1 MGRALQVLRLLAA
14 APGPLP
20 AAALAEQLGA
30 PRASTYRLLRAMAD
44 DGFVVHFPEEGRWGL
59 GVATFEV
66 GQAYLRRQPLERL
79 ARPLVLRLVA
89 TTRRTVHLGVLH
101 GPETLYL
108 LVERPPTSAPLVTA
122 VGVRLPAQL
131 TASGRSLLA
140 QLPEEQ
146 VRALFAE
153 GVVRRGGR
161 GPVDVEALLRGL
173 ADERAVGWS
182 VEDGLVTPGWSSVA
196 AAAFD
201 GTGRPVAA
209 VSVTTPTDDR
219 RPREELVQAVRG
231 AADAL
236 TRRLGGPARDTPG
249 PGARGP
255 ARR

>member
-1 MGRALQVLRLLAA
+1 VGRALRVLHLLAA

-20 AAALAEQLGA
+20 AATIAAGLDA
-30 PRASTYRLLRAMAD
+30 PRASTYRLLRVMAD
-44 DGFVVHFPEEGRWGL
+44 EGFLVHFPEEGRWGL

-79 ARPLVLRLVA
+79 ARPLVLRLVG
-89 TTRRTVHLGVLH
+89 TVRRAVHLGVLH
-101 GPETLYL
+101 GAETLYL

-140 QLPEEQ
+140 HLPQEQ

-161 GPVDVEALLRGL
+161 GPVDVEALLAEL
-173 ADERAVGWS
+173 AGERAAGWS

-201 GTGRPVAA
+201 GSGRPVAS
-209 VSVTTPTDDR
+209 VSVTTPSDDR
-219 RPREELVQAVRG
+219 RPRAELVHAVQG
-231 AADAL
+231 AAGAL
-236 TRRLGGPARDTPG
+236 TRRLGGRVRDQSVT
-249 PGARGP
+249 
-255 ARR
+255 

>member
-1 MGRALQVLRLLAA
+1 MSVVRALQVLRLLAA

-20 AAALAEQLGA
+20 AAALAAQLGA
-30 PRASTYRLLRAMAD
+30 PRGSTYRLLRTMSD
-44 DGFVVHFPEEGRWGL
+44 EGFVVHFPEESRWGL

-79 ARPLVLRLVA
+79 ARPLVLRLVGA
-89 TTRRTVHLGVLH
+89 VRRTVHLGVLH

-108 LVERPPTSAPLVTA
+108 LVERPPASAPLVTA

-153 GVVRRGGR
+153 EMVQRGGR
-161 GPVDVEALLRGL
+161 GPVDVDGLLAEL
-173 ADERAVGWS
+173 AEERARGWS
-182 VEDGLVTPGWSSVA
+182 HEDGLVTPGWSSVA

-201 GTGRPVAA
+201 STGRPVAA
-209 VSVTTPTDDR
+209 VSVTTPSDDR
-219 RPREELVQAVRG
+219 RPRDELVTGVQG

-236 TRRLGGPARDTPG
+236 TRRLGGRAREPAR
-249 PGARGP
+249 
-255 ARR
+255 